1 MAHAAPGVT
10 ADRILDL
17 AQRLVQ
23 TRGFNAFSYADLS
36 VELGIRKA
44 SIHHHF
50 PTKAELGRRL
60 MSRYRDTFLGVLAAI
75 DRESPR
81 SADKLKR
88 YVGLYRD
95 VLRNE
100 DRMCLCGMLAADFK
114 TLPKTLRDAVQDFFN
129 ANERWLTDLLEK
141 GRKGRELHFEGSP
154 ATQARLLVS
163 GLEGAMLVART
174 YGDLSRFEDVASGL
188 LSRLLPPGSSRRRS

>member
-1 MAHAAPGVT
+1 MAKAAPGVT

-36 VELGIRKA
+36 GELGIRKA

-81 SADKLKR
+81 AADKLKR
-88 YVGLYRD
+88 YVGLYQD

-114 TLPKTLRDAVQDFFN
+114 TLPETLRDAVQDFFN
-129 ANERWLTDLLEK
+129 ANERWLTGLLEK
-141 GRKGRELHFEGSP
+141 GRKDRELHFEGPP

-188 LSRLLPPGSSRRRS
+188 LSRLLPPSSPKRRS